1 MQLSCARL
9 ILLPEATGVGPPR
22 TVGDHLKDFSRG
34 SDPINSR
41 PPGSDP
47 RVPSTTTFRISQG
60 GLTPLTHAYSTFWMK
75 LIVRGSFGCTIT
87 SCGVPSSTI

>member
-34 SDPINSR
+34 SDP
-41 PPGSDP
+41 
-47 RVPSTTTFRISQG
+47 
-60 GLTPLTHAYSTFWMK
+60 LTSAYSTFWMK

-87 SCGVPSSTI
+87 SCGVPSSTT